1 MERITRLPGSRA
13 AEYRRDHPGTSI
25 WQAKATGRWYAW
37 VPDGDGCAGSA
48 ASGRTEDE
56 LLAKLDG
63 AG

>member
-1 MERITRLPGSRA
+1 MEGITRTAASRLA
-13 AEYRRDHPGTSI
+13 AYKRTHRDVSI

-63 AG
+63 G

>member
-1 MERITRLPGSRA
+1 MERITQAAASRL
-13 AEYRRDHPGTSI
+13 AEYKRSHPELSI

-48 ASGRTEDE
+48 ASGRTEAE

-63 AG
+63 

>member
-13 AEYRRDHPGTSI
+13 AEYKRAHPGVSI
-25 WQAKATGRWYAW
+25 WQAKATGMWYAW

-63 AG
+63 G

>member
-1 MERITRLPGSRA
+1 MERTTLTAASRL
-13 AEYRRDHPGTSI
+13 AEYRRDHPGTDI

-63 AG
+63 G